1 MFKEEVKRRM
11 MAAMKAGEVV
21 EKEILRVVRG
31 ELDTAESRS
40 DGPLTQEESER
51 IVRKIIKNNEET
63 LSHVQDDEQRS
74 VLTREIEILTSLLPK
89 MPSVDE
95 VKGHLAAVTDQI
107 RAAGN
112 DGQATGVAMKHLKTL
127 GVTSDGKTVGAAV
140 KALRQ

>member
-1 MFKEEVKRRM
+1 MKEEVKRRM
-11 MAAMKAGEVV
+11 MAAMKAGDVI

-40 DGPLTQEESER
+40 DGPLSQEESER

-63 LSHVQDDEQRS
+63 LSHMQDDAERS
-74 VLTREIEILTSLLPK
+74 TLIREVEILSSLLPK

-95 VKGHLAAVTDQI
+95 LKAHLAAVLEQI

-112 DGQATGVAMKHLKTL
+112 DGQATGVAMKHLKTV
-127 GVTSDGKTVGAAV
+127 GVASDGKTVGAAV

>member
-1 MFKEEVKRRM
+1 MKEEVKRRM
-11 MAAMKAGEVV
+11 MAAMKTGNVV

-40 DGPLTQEESER
+40 DGPLSQEESER

-63 LSHVQDDEQRS
+63 LSHVQDEAQRS
-74 VLTREIEILTSLLPK
+74 VLLSEVQILSSLLPK

-95 VKGHLAAVTDQI
+95 LKAHLAAVIEQI

-112 DGQATGVAMKHLKTL
+112 DGQATGVAMKHLKSL
-127 GVTSDGKTVGAAV
+127 GVTSDGKSVGAAV
-140 KALRQ
+140 KALRL